1 MFLTFL
7 IITYQRPSKVARLL
21 SLFLDDKWEE
31 DEIHEYE
38 IVIADDHG
46 QDDTLLVVSP
56 VIKKLIDKGWQVRY
70 AYRNVNLRGDKNL
83 YYGYTRDSCGEY
95 VWFLCDDDVID
106 PGTAINYIRAVKNFK
121 PLVGLCGFTQ
131 GNKDQ
136 YGNFLGD
143 DILVENNYP
152 EAIDLL
158 IKFPKTTAYLMRRLP
173 SIDLDSVFERWD
185 GTLFSWVGLSIYL
198 LGLGF
203 KGGILV
209 YPPIVAK
216 ADNEYGRL
224 NYSYRVFSRLFDV
237 VKDSV
242 ELSGMPFKKIAP
254 QLHNLHKS
262 DELTLC
268 INGLYSHYNPR
279 SPIVY
284 SNQVLKDESKFL
296 SRSILSSLQRR
307 ERIFALFKL
316 LICLLMRQF
325 HLATAKFQLK
335 P

>member
-1 MFLTFL
+1 
-7 IITYQRPSKVARLL
+7 VARLL
-21 SLFLDDKWEE
+21 SLFLDDKWKQ

-56 VIKKLIDKGWQVRY
+56 IIKKLIDKGWQVRY
-70 AYRNVNLRGDKNL
+70 VYRNANLRGDKNL

-106 PGTAINYIRAVKNFK
+106 PGMAINYIKSVNNFQ

-131 GNKDQ
+131 GDKDQ
-136 YGNFLGD
+136 YGNFLGE
-143 DILVENNYP
+143 DIRVVNNYP

-158 IKFPKTTAYLMRRLP
+158 IKFPKTTAYLMQRQS

-185 GTLFSWVGLSIYL
+185 GTLYSWVGISIYL
-198 LGLGF
+198 LVLGCE
-203 KGGILV
+203 GGILV

-216 ADNEYGRL
+216 ADNEYGLL

-242 ELSGMPFKKIAP
+242 ELSGMPFNKIAP

-262 DELTLC
+262 DEVTLC
-268 INGLYSHYNPR
+268 IYGLYSHYNLR
-279 SPIVY
+279 SPTTY
-284 SNQVLKDESKFL
+284 SNQVLKDERRFL
-296 SRSILSSLQRR
+296 SRSILSSLQRK
-307 ERIFALFKL
+307 ERVSALFKL
-316 LICLLMRQF
+316 LICLVMRQIY
-325 HLATAKFQLK
+325 LTTAKFQLK
-335 P
+335 L